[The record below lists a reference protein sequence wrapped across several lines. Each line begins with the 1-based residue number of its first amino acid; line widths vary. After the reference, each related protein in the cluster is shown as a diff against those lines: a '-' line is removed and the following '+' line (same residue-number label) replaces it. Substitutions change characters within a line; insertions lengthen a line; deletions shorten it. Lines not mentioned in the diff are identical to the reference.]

1 MTTLKLT
8 RLNEPNIEKLYEM
21 KSTLRNI
28 LEEGDFK
35 NLNTILDF
43 QDKDGSFKL
52 FSTYRI
58 PSDARVDFCHEPT
71 YICSSI
77 LMKAYLTGD
86 SKLKEKIET
95 PLIRGSERCC
105 CRNLRGHGYEALEGQ
120 IEALNIFMKGGLRE
134 FIDLYPELNSKFTA
148 MILNIIEKLVNDN
161 IDMELIEKLRKM
173 NIIEFY
179 DNRIIL
185 DRRYS
190 TKALVEFI
198 KNEYN
203 SSIESY
209 INPKKTIEEI
219 KGNKYN
225 IWNCGF
231 IKFKIDFSF

>member
-1 MTTLKLT
+1 
-8 RLNEPNIEKLYEM
+8 
-21 KSTLRNI
+21 
-28 LEEGDFK
+28 
-35 NLNTILDF
+35 
-43 QDKDGSFKL
+43 
-52 FSTYRI
+52 
-58 PSDARVDFCHEPT
+58 
-71 YICSSI
+71 
-77 LMKAYLTGD
+77 
-86 SKLKEKIET
+86 
-95 PLIRGSERCC
+95 
-105 CRNLRGHGYEALEGQ
+105 
-120 IEALNIFMKGGLRE
+120 
-134 FIDLYPELNSKFTA
+134 

-161 IDMELIEKLRKM
+161 IDMELIENLIKM
-173 NIIEFY
+173 NIIEFH

-231 IKFKIDFSF
+231 IEFKINFSF

>member
-1 MTTLKLT
+1 MDYLT
-8 RLNEPNIEKLYEM
+8 KIIGNDKVISRDR
-21 KSTLRNI
+21 TI
-28 LEEGDFK
+28 LEGKEID
-35 NLNTILDF
+35 IL
-43 QDKDGSFKL
+43 
-52 FSTYRI
+52 I
-58 PSDARVDFCHEPT
+58 PS
-71 YICSSI
+71 
-77 LMKAYLTGD
+77 MKKGIEFNGIRWHSEEFGKGCNYHLNK
-86 SKLKEKIET
+86 KLLSLSNGFDLIEIDENVFNENKEI
-95 PLIRGSERCC
+95 
-105 CRNLRGHGYEALEGQ
+105 
-120 IEALNIFMKGGLRE
+120 
-134 FIDLYPELNSKFTA
+134 
-148 MILNIIEKLVNDN
+148 ILNIIEKLVNDN

-173 NIIEFY
+173 NIIEFH

-231 IKFKIDFSF
+231 INFKEDFSF